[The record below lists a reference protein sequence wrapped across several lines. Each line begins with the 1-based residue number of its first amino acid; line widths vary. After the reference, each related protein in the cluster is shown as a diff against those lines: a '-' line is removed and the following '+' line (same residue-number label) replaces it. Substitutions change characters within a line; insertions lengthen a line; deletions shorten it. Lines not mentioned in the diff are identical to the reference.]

1 MKIISGLKA
10 GDSVVMKISDGDI
23 VEINSR
29 PEKSNNV
36 AIGASWI
43 SAIFPSKDRLLPL
56 FYDSYSIVRIFK
68 LKKIGVLEYPNI
80 KISSIS
86 ISTTYTGSSASIIE
100 RKITQQV

>member
-10 GDSVVMKISDGDI
+10 GDSVIIDGVVKISDGDI

-36 AIGASWI
+36 AVGTSCI
-43 SAIFPSKDRLLPL
+43 SAIFPSIDRLLPL

-68 LKKIGVLEYPNI
+68 LKK
-80 KISSIS
+80 
-86 ISTTYTGSSASIIE
+86 
-100 RKITQQV
+100 

>member
-1 MKIISGLKA
+1 MNNTLISFRNDAQSKYANSSLNGFVKIISGLKA
-10 GDSVVMKISDGDI
+10 GDSVVLDGVVKISDGDI

-68 LKKIGVLEYPNI
+68 LKK
-80 KISSIS
+80 
-86 ISTTYTGSSASIIE
+86 
-100 RKITQQV
+100 

>member
-10 GDSVVMKISDGDI
+10 GVSVVTDRVVKISDVDI

-43 SAIFPSKDRLLPL
+43 SAIF
-56 FYDSYSIVRIFK
+56 
-68 LKKIGVLEYPNI
+68 
-80 KISSIS
+80 
-86 ISTTYTGSSASIIE
+86 
-100 RKITQQV
+100 Q